1 MKLKRFFT
9 ARQIILGIEMG
20 HRAWKITASYSSNR
34 GLLSRIYD
42 GLKSNTKRR
51 IIQSMSEQINS
62 NSSQKEKY

>member
-1 MKLKRFFT
+1 MKLKRVFT
-9 ARQIILGIEMG
+9 ARKMILGIEMG
-20 HRAWKITASYSSNR
+20 HSAWKITAGYSSTR

-42 GLKSNTKRR
+42 GLKSDTKRR